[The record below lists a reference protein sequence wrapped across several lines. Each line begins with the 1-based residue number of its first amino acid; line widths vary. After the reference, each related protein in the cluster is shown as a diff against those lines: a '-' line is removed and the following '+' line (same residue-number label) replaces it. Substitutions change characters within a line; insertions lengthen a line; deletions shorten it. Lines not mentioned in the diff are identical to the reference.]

1 MTNKQIV
8 EDFLHFLNTK
18 NGIITTDNY
27 TYSYQELR
35 NALIEYH
42 KESAAAAF
50 NGCVISD
57 PDVVSKIKE
66 QMSIYPDEDI
76 ENTKQKLIESFSKME
91 KHSPFMVHINKNT
104 ESETP
109 VITQEQI
116 EQFKKEMKKYERV
129 VDNEKTILD

>member
-42 KESAAAAF
+42 KETTAAEAE
-50 NGCVISD
+50 
-57 PDVVSKIKE
+57 KE
-66 QMSIYPDEDI
+66 LQA
-76 ENTKQKLIESFSKME
+76 KLDFQAKLVEWS
-91 KHSPFMVHINKNT
+91 NN
-104 ESETP
+104 
-109 VITQEQI
+109 Q
-116 EQFKKEMKKYERV
+116 
-129 VDNEKTILD
+129 